1 MTVQAWWATYSAVRD
16 LAVYKGDALPHSKMD
31 FMMFLKKVENE
42 CAMKSFEESTAH
54 IPQLRAQLAMSPSD
68 VIQARISFDA
78 AGRMDLTMMSPLQMQ
93 RLVTLKQDLIQILQN
108 Q

>member
-16 LAVYKGDALPHSKMD
+16 LTLYIGQPLPHSNMD
-31 FMMFLKKVENE
+31 FMMLKKVESE
-42 CAMKSFEESTAH
+42 CAMKSFDESTAQV
-54 IPQLRAQLAMSPSD
+54 PQLRAQLAMWPSD

-78 AGRMDLTMMSPLQMQ
+78 ACRMDLTMMSPLQMQ